1 MAERA
6 KDAMGNTLVS
16 LQQVSVS
23 EVSRMREALEVL
35 SNNVAVRARLMD
47 ALFHGPPA
55 RESYT
60 CLCTARVAITGEP
73 DRRCSTLT
81 GLAPSYRPL
90 LSPGKRRRHS

>member
-35 SNNVAVRARLMD
+35 SNNVAVRTYV
-47 ALFHGPPA
+47 G
-55 RESYT
+55 
-60 CLCTARVAITGEP
+60 
-73 DRRCSTLT
+73 
-81 GLAPSYRPL
+81 
-90 LSPGKRRRHS
+90 

>member
-60 CLCTARVAITGEP
+60 CLCTARVAISDP
-73 DRRCSTLT
+73 RPRCLTLT